1 MNIFSNDSLLGR
13 FLLWTADIFI
23 LNILWLICCLP
34 IVTIGASTT
43 ALYYSLMIRT
53 RRDEGYIHK
62 NFFKSFKSNFVQS
75 TIIWCI
81 LSVIGIII
89 FIDFRV
95 GLFLNTA
102 NNSLIGKIILLSS
115 IIITIPYI
123 FVLMYIFPVQAKF
136 INKIT
141 DNLKNS
147 FLMAVG
153 HLGYTFILIL
163 ITLSFF
169 LLTFISRAFI
179 GVEILFGFGLY
190 AYLTSNIYIMVF
202 RKHLPK
208 ELEEDLEALGVQ
220 YQDL

>member
-1 MNIFSNDSLLGR
+1 MNIFSNDSMLGR

-23 LNILWLICCLP
+23 LNILWFIFSLP
-34 IVTIGASTT
+34 LFTIGASTT

-62 NFFKSFKSNFVQS
+62 NFFKSFKLNFVQS
-75 TIIWCI
+75 TIIWVI
-81 LSVIGIII
+81 LVLIGIII

-95 GLFLNTA
+95 GLFLNAA
-102 NNSLIGKIILLSS
+102 NNSPVGKIILLSS
-115 IIITIPYI
+115 IIIMIPYFFI
-123 FVLMYIFPVQAKF
+123 LMYIFPVQAKF

-147 FLMAVG
+147 LLMAIG

-179 GVEILFGFGLY
+179 GIEILFGFGLY
-190 AYLTSNIYIMVF
+190 AYITSNIYITVF
-202 RKHLPK
+202 RKHLPQ
-208 ELEEDLEALGVQ
+208 ELEEDLEALGIQ
-220 YQDL
+220 NQDI